1 MLNIKHKLITSFVAG
16 ALGIILISGG
26 TFAYFSDEIETTNNI
41 QSGTLELGIS
51 DMEDGVLFKF
61 DNKQPGDKFD
71 YSFDL
76 TNDGSLE
83 IGDVTLFS
91 SITDNEDFG
100 SQITI
105 NSLKVNKEEKIDA
118 DKEMTLDKMEKLV
131 IIEEFAVDEEIGVD
145 VEFEFVE
152 DENIDQ
158 NKYQGE
164 SMELEWKF
172 QAMQIIDE

>member
-51 DMEDGVLFKF
+51 DMEDGVLFEF

-91 SITDNEDFG
+91 IITDNEDFG

-105 NSLKVNKEEKIDA
+105 NSLKVNKDEIEA
-118 DKEMTLDKMEKLV
+118 DKEMSLDELEKLV
-131 IIEEFAVDEEIGVD
+131 IIEEFAVDEEIRVD

-172 QAMQIIDE
+172 QAMQTIDE